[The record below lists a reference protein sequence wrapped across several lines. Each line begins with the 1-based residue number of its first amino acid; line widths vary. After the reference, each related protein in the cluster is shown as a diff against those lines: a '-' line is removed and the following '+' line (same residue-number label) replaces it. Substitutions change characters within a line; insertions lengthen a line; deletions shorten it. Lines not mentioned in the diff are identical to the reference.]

1 MVIGVDYVG
10 LLWTTMSLLRKR
22 EVPCRFV
29 VIPWTSE
36 TLFPFTFLGISLFWI
51 MTCSIPPN
59 ECQMK
64 MYLLIYHRLGVV
76 CPELIRVNLY

>member
-1 MVIGVDYVG
+1 MVIGVDYIG

-29 VIPWTSE
+29 VIMDFR